1 MSVAELAKALCQA
14 QGEVGGVEKRSR
26 NDHQRFDYTSIEQM
40 VVATRGPL
48 RRAGL
53 VVIPTSH
60 CVDGETLVT
69 EWLLAH
75 AASGESMALRYD
87 MPIVPGKGRPMDKAA
102 SASASQ
108 ALNYLLRDL
117 LLLPRGE
124 REDID
129 GRDDSG
135 YEHGR
140 RAAAPQ
146 ATAGAA
152 FARLQADMK
161 ADGVDIDRLKA
172 WHSTVDGAP
181 AWPCDD
187 LTAQAFG
194 AWFFNGEGG
203 PRFSGWLQQ
212 GAA

>member
-1 MSVAELAKALCQA
+1 MSECGKLAAALCQA
-14 QGEVGGVEKRSR
+14 QGEVGGVQKGSQ
-26 NDHQRFDYTSIEQM
+26 NTHQRFNYTSIEEM

-53 VVIPTSH
+53 VVLPTAH
-60 CVDGETLVT
+60 RVEGEVLVT

-75 AASGESMALRYD
+75 SSGESMPLRYD

-129 GRDDSG
+129 SRDDSG
-135 YEHGR
+135 FDPQAVDFASVLKSHGLTVAQWDAW
-140 RAAAPQ
+140 AAAHKR
-146 ATAGAA
+146 TKAGALTPEQ
-152 FARLQADMK
+152 AR
-161 ADGVDIDRLKA
+161 
-172 WHSTVDGAP
+172 GA
-181 AWPCDD
+181 
-187 LTAQAFG
+187 AQ
-194 AWFFNGEGG
+194 WLDGEGSAVV
-203 PRFSGWLQQ
+203 SGWLQQ
-212 GAA
+212 QGVG

>member
-1 MSVAELAKALCQA
+1 MSVANLAKALCQA
-14 QGEVGGVEKRSR
+14 QGEVGGVQKGSR
-26 NDHQRFDYTSIEQM
+26 NDHQNFHYTSIEQM

-53 VVIPTSH
+53 VVIPTAH
-60 CVDGETLVT
+60 RIEGESLVT
-69 EWLLAH
+69 EWLLLH
-75 AASGESMALRYD
+75 ESGESMPLRYD

-124 REDID
+124 REDVD

-146 ATAGAA
+146 ASAGAV
-152 FARLQADMK
+152 FARLQAKMR
-161 ADGVDIDRLKA
+161 ADGIDIDQLKA
-172 WHSTVDGAP
+172 WHSTADGAP

-187 LTAQAFG
+187 STAQAFG